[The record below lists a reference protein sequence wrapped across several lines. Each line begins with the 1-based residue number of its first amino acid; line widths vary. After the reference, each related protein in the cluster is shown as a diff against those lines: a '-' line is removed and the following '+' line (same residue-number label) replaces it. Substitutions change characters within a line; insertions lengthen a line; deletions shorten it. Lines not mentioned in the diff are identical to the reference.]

1 MGNKK
6 NTGLGKA
13 LIRQRFNGKKNGKD
27 SEYFKVIYPT
37 KLFFFFLYYILI
49 LK

>member
-13 LIRQRFNGKKNGKD
+13 LIRQRFNGKKKEG
-27 SEYFKVIYPT
+27 EYFKVIYIII
-37 KLFFFFLYYILI
+37 YI
-49 LK
+49 

>member
-13 LIRQRFNGKKNGKD
+13 LIRQRFNGKRHGKD
-27 SEYFKVIYPT
+27 GEQFKVN
-37 KLFFFFLYYILI
+37 F
-49 LK
+49 